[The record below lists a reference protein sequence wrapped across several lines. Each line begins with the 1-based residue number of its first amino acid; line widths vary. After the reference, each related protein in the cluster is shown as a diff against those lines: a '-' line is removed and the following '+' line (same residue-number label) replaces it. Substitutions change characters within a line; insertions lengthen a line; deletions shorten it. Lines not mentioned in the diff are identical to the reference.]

1 MLAMSSKKGLN
12 YYLSSTSDV
21 FEDLYEFNDNYI
33 LREIDKFLLSNSKLS
48 DLSKMLLHDSE
59 ILLFSD
65 LLVKIDIA
73 TMSHSLEGRSP
84 FLSKYML
91 EFAPTLPDKYKVKGG
106 TTKVILRELAKKYL
120 PLKLIN
126 QPKRGFEVPLK
137 KWVDVDLKE
146 NIYDRLSLNSYSSSF
161 VDQDFISKLLER
173 KFSVSDEKRA
183 KMIWSMYCLEV
194 WKDAQ

>member
-1 MLAMSSKKGLN
+1 MSNKTGLD
-12 YYLSSTSDV
+12 YYLSSTSDL
-21 FEDLYEFNDNYI
+21 FEGLYEFSDNYI
-33 LREIDKFLLSNSKLS
+33 LKQIDKFLLGNSELS
-48 DLSKMLLHDSE
+48 RLSEMLLYDSC

-65 LLVKIDIA
+65 LLVKMDIA

-91 EFAPTLPDKYKVKGG
+91 EFAPTLPDNQKVKRG

-120 PLKLIN
+120 PFDLIN

-137 KWVDVDLKE
+137 KWIDTDLKE
-146 NIYDRLSLNSYSSSF
+146 HIHDRLILNSYSSTF
-161 VDQDFISKLLER
+161 IDQNFIKNLLNR
-173 KFSVSDEKRA
+173 KIVTSDEKRA